1 MTTAASPSAVR
12 WCLCGVEAP
21 ASFASRLLRARV
33 QSTVML
39 LPVGPLHHGTPKRD
53 SVGTVLQRYSRLC
66 ANNRQGERA
75 IHPPTQDRGLS
86 GPCSVRPCLAEAK
99 SGHPAMPRGLS
110 DCKPSPVTF
119 HEMLSLT
126 LIWPR
131 GHADLVP
138 WPQRLALRVGVTTR
152 LH

>member
-75 IHPPTQDRGLS
+75 IHPPTKDRGLS
-86 GPCSVRPCLAEAK
+86 GPCSVRPDAATASSRKEDDQSAQATRCF
-99 SGHPAMPRGLS
+99 
-110 DCKPSPVTF
+110 DPSPV
-119 HEMLSLT
+119 LC
-126 LIWPR
+126 IR
-131 GHADLVP
+131 GSTYSGRRGSRA
-138 WPQRLALRVGVTTR
+138 T
-152 LH
+152 